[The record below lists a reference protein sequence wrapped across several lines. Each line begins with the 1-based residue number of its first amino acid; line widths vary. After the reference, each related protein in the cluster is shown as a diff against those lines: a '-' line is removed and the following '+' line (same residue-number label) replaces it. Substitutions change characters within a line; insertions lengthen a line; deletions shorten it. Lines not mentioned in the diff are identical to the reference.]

1 MSSHLRSYAL
11 VGIELSQSAS
21 SNDYITNA
29 SHFPY
34 ANSILKFCKVSQVK
48 VCCQVIIYFEIMS
61 QPKYT
66 KGTFV
71 FSNRCFSI
79 VLECSVQ
86 NNFSPL
92 NCTFF

>member
-34 ANSILKFCKVSQVK
+34 ANSILKFCKVS
-48 VCCQVIIYFEIMS
+48 
-61 QPKYT
+61 PKL
-66 KGTFV
+66 KLAA
-71 FSNRCFSI
+71 N
-79 VLECSVQ
+79 L
-86 NNFSPL
+86 
-92 NCTFF
+92 